1 MNQPQNQLQNQ
12 LRLREADA
20 ADDAAVLDLMTQYM
34 TWALATFER
43 TYGFAMT
50 ATEAQH
56 TGAALAAFRRPSG
69 LLVVAEVDGAPAGVA
84 ALRAQDGGVVEI
96 KRMFVRPELQGRHV
110 GSGMLDW
117 LLGRARDQL
126 GARVVRLDSN
136 RFMTDA
142 HRLYESR
149 GFVERDPYPGS
160 EIPAE
165 LQHLWRFYERTLG

>member
-1 MNQPQNQLQNQ
+1 MNQLQEIQ
-12 LRLREADA
+12 RREADA

-50 ATEAQH
+50 AVEAQH

-69 LLVVAEVDGAPAGVA
+69 LLVLAEVDGAPAGVA
-84 ALRAQDGGVVEI
+84 ALRAQDDGVVEI

-110 GSGMLDW
+110 GSAMLDR
-117 LLGRARDQL
+117 LLEQARDDL

-136 RFMTDA
+136 RFMTGA

-165 LQHLWRFYERTLG
+165 LQHLWRFYERALG